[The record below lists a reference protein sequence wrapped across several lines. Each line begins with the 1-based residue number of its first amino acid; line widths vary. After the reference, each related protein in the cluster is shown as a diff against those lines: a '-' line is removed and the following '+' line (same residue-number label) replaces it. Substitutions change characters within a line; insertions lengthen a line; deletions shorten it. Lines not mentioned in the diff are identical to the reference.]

1 MLSPSQTVKFHQ
13 RQMEFFGYFSL
24 FTVLKYLCKRKFSFF
39 LGSLTVCLKISKPP
53 PETVDSNSMCFS
65 PHPHPLYEV
74 CDQRFHNFSKVL
86 LAPRSWSS
94 PHSAFW
100 SPSQLAPFS
109 AACARFVSRSWR
121 GRVGRLLDQP
131 GTLVGLQ
138 RQGCSKEDGSGGGW
152 GRSRRRAA

>member
-1 MLSPSQTVKFHQ
+1 
-13 RQMEFFGYFSL
+13 MEFFGYFSL

-86 LAPRSWSS
+86 LAPKKLKFTALCLLESFPARTVQRCLRALCFSELKGACGE
-94 PHSAFW
+94 AFG
-100 SPSQLAPFS
+100 P
-109 AACARFVSRSWR
+109 ARD
-121 GRVGRLLDQP
+121 VGRAAAP
-131 GTLVGLQ
+131 GML
-138 RQGCSKEDGSGGGW
+138 
-152 GRSRRRAA
+152 